1 MTSPIT
7 SNATPRFS
15 TAIPYSAPLAARPV
29 NRHSLAVRLMH
40 WTTVLAMLAA
50 TAAAL
55 LRDALESPALR
66 SLLMDIHRQAG
77 LWVLLALVL
86 RLAVRV
92 GRGMA
97 DHAGAT
103 SPLLRIT
110 GLMAHLA
117 LYAMLLALPVLG
129 WAVCNAHEV
138 GVKLLGVIA
147 LPALVAPDADLADN
161 LTDWHVIAAWAML
174 ALVVLHVAAALWHH
188 FIRRDGVLLAM
199 LPNSRLRD

>member
-15 TAIPYSAPLAARPV
+15 TAIPYSAPSAARPV